1 MSATPVRPRTPSNGG
16 SRWRIPPALWTL
28 LGLLAC
34 IGCLWAAFSGKFT
47 VREVRVVGVNVPSD
61 EIVAASGLVGQNIF
75 TVQSDNVVRRLSSVR
90 EIAVR
95 RVETDFPDTV
105 TIYALMR
112 TPLVAWRDGKAL
124 YELDPEG
131 RIIRQ
136 VATTSLPV
144 VIGPATA
151 GSLGPGV
158 VQAVRYAVVTLP
170 RDPNGAIATLRFEP
184 GNGLTI
190 TGRAGWTAIIGRG
203 RAQTMVNR
211 IATLSAVLV
220 KVQSRPDHLVF
231 VDLRYRSPFA
241 RFSGA

>member
-1 MSATPVRPRTPSNGG
+1 L
-16 SRWRIPPALWTL
+16 RIPPILWSL

-34 IGCLWAAFSGKFT
+34 LGCLIGAASGRFT
-47 VREVRVVGVNVPSD
+47 VRQVRVVGANVPSD
-61 EIVAASGLVGQNIF
+61 AVVSASGLVGQNIF
-75 TVQSDNVVRRLSSVR
+75 TVQSDSVVRRLSSVR

-136 VATTSLPV
+136 VTATSLPI
-144 VIGPATA
+144 VIGPAA
-151 GSLGPGV
+151 SGSLGPGV
-158 VQAVRYAVVTLP
+158 VQAVRYAVVTVP
-170 RDPNGAIATLRFEP
+170 HAPNGAIATLRFEP
-184 GNGLTI
+184 RNGLTI
-190 TGRAGWTAIIGRG
+190 TGRAGWTAVIGRG
-203 RAQTMVNR
+203 RPQTMVDR

-220 KVQSRPDHLVF
+220 KVQARPDHLVF